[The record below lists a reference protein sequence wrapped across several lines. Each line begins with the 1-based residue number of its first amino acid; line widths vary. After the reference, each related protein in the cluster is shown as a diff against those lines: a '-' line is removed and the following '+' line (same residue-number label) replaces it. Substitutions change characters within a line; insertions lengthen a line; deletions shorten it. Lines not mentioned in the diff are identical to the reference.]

1 MKKFSLL
8 GVMLLV
14 ACAGLRPAVLDQYA
28 SSKASEIYE
37 KGNTHFKN
45 KEYEKA
51 IHELDIILEKYE
63 KTDAYEPSLFITA
76 FSYYKL
82 NKYKEAASL
91 GVQFLNEFPGSDF
104 YLNAASLVGESYY
117 KLSENY
123 KAAFYLIKF
132 FNDSEDSDLR
142 KKALKHILTVLPKLS
157 LKELEKLHR
166 TFISDPVDEHILY
179 NLAQIEAREGKKE
192 EAERDFNLLTR
203 RFPKTIYTMEVKEY
217 QRYIDLGETSGRA
230 GVILPLSGKWAGIG
244 QKLIEIMEMF
254 EREKT
259 LPFTIHYLDTRSDP
273 VDATLAAGKLI
284 NDMDVDFIICLTSI
298 YNAFGVCGLAYGRGI
313 PVILPMTS
321 EARLEQIPLVY
332 TTGQRH
338 DEQARLIAQYAMA
351 NLRLVRF
358 AVLYPDIAKYKVVAD
373 AFASE
378 VARLQ
383 GEVVTMISFD
393 PDSITLKWELMAIK
407 EKRPQAIF
415 LPMDKDMLINTA
427 PQIAY
432 YGLLKIQLLGIDTF
446 KDEKVPRLGE
456 KYVEKAI
463 FASPAPIDSA
473 TLEEYHRAGY
483 KDDDFTAKFFYT
495 LWRLRELQN
504 YNRSILP
511 KLISDILKE
520 RKISYIYQIR
530 QGEFVKLAEITE

>member
-1 MKKFSLL
+1 MKKS
-8 GVMLLV
+8 VLLV
-14 ACAGLRPAVLDQYA
+14 TMVFLACAGFRPVVLDQYE
-28 SSKASEIYE
+28 SNKASEIYQ
-37 KGNTHFKN
+37 KGNEHFKN
-45 KEYEKA
+45 KEYEEA
-51 IHELDIILEKYE
+51 IKELEIILQRYE
-63 KTDAYEPSLFITA
+63 KTEAFEPSLYITA

-82 NKYKEAASL
+82 NKYKEAAAL
-91 GVQFLNEFPGSDF
+91 GEKFVQEFPVSDF
-104 YLNAASLVGESYY
+104 FLNAASLVGESYY
-117 KLSENY
+117 KLNENY
-123 KAAFYLIKF
+123 KAAYYLAKF
-132 FNDSEDSDLR
+132 FTDSEDSDLR
-142 KKALKHILTVLPKLS
+142 KKALRHILDILPKLA

-179 NLAQIEAREGKKE
+179 NLAQIEARDGKKE

-203 RFPKTIYTMEVKEY
+203 RFPKTVYTMEVQEY
-217 QRYIDLGETSGRA
+217 QRYIDLGETSNRA
-230 GVILPLSGKWAGIG
+230 GVILPLSGKWADIG
-244 QKLIEIMEMF
+244 QKLVEIMEMF
-254 EREKT
+254 ERESN

-273 VDATLAAGKLI
+273 VDATLAAGRLI
-284 NDMDVDFIICLTSI
+284 NDMNVDFIICLTSI

-332 TTGQRH
+332 TTGQRQ
-338 DEQARLIAQYAMA
+338 DEQARIVARYAMA

-358 AVLYPDIAKYKVVAD
+358 AVLYPDIVKFKVVAD

-432 YGLLKIQLLGIDTF
+432 YGLLNIQLLGIDTF

-463 FASPAPIDSA
+463 FASAAPIDSA
-473 TLEEYHRAGY
+473 TLEEYHRSGY
-483 KDDDFTAKFFYT
+483 KDDDLTAKFFYT
-495 LWRLRELQN
+495 LWQLRELKN

-520 RKISYIYQIR
+520 RKISYIYQVR
-530 QGEFVKLAEITE
+530 QGEFFKLAEITE